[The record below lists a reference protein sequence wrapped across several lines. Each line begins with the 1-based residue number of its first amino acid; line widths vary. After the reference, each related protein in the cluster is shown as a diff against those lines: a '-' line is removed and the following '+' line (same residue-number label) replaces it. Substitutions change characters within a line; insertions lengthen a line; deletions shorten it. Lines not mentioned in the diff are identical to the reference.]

1 MSEPD
6 RDLIE
11 AILPAHRR
19 RWLVVA
25 IYAAAGGAFLT
36 DVLSSQILACGLAYI
51 PLVCTAMFHR
61 NPRVVWLL
69 AGVTSAM
76 VVAGFFLPHINT
88 EYVASAIDRVLTLL
102 AIAITAVLVR
112 HERHVRDR
120 LIEQRERAQAA
131 ERAKA
136 YLLSNFSHE
145 LRTPLSA
152 ILGFSDLLLA
162 DCRADQQS
170 ALGHISAGGKR
181 LLRTLENLI
190 ELSRIDERQLQPQ
203 EIDLTRLLRQLADA
217 AQPEAAEQQIALAFA
232 AVPALLV
239 SADPAALRRILD
251 NLIANAIKF
260 TDAGGSIDVTVAA
273 TPDGVTATV
282 RDTGIGM
289 PREVLDALGTPFFQ
303 GDSSATRRYEGMGTG
318 LALSMRLAGALSAR
332 LVFESAPG
340 QGTTV
345 HLRLPSPTSPAT
357 SLQTSPPVSAP
368 LATSL
373 PVGQDVQAS
382 R

>member
-1 MSEPD
+1 
-6 RDLIE
+6 
-11 AILPAHRR
+11 LPPHVR

-36 DVLSSQILACGLAYI
+36 DIVGNQIVSCGLAYL

-61 NPRVVWLL
+61 DPRVVWLL
-69 AGVTSAM
+69 AAVTSAM
-76 VVAGFFLPHINT
+76 VVAGFFLPSINT
-88 EYVASAIDRVLTLL
+88 EYVAAAIDRILTLL

-112 HERHVRDR
+112 HERYVRDR
-120 LIEQRERAQAA
+120 LIEQRRRAQAA

-162 DCRADQQS
+162 DCRADQRS

-181 LLRTLENLI
+181 LMRTLENLI

-203 EIDLTRLLRQLADA
+203 EVDLTRLLRQLADV
-217 AQPEAAEQQIALAFA
+217 AQPEAAEQQITLAFA
-232 AVPALLV
+232 AVPGLLV
-239 SADPAALRRILD
+239 NADPAALRRILD

-260 TDAGGSIDVTVAA
+260 TNPGGSIDVTVAA

-289 PREVLDALGTPFFQ
+289 PREVLDELGTPFFQ

-318 LALSMRLAGALSAR
+318 LALSMRLAGTLGAR
-332 LVFESAPG
+332 LLFESAPD

-345 HLRLPSPTSPAT
+345 HLRLPTATSPTM
-357 SLQTSPPVSAP
+357 SLRTPPTPIVTPP

-373 PVGQDVQAS
+373 PGVPDAHVDGRRA
-382 R
+382 